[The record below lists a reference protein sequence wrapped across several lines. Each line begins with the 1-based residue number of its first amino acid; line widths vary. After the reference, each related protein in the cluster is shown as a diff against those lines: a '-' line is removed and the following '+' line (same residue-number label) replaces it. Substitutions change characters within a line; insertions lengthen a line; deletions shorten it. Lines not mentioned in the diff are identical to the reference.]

1 MCVHRLA
8 TGGYLRPVAIFCSFL
23 CPLCLCVSPSLR
35 WQIRWITTVRSPS
48 CVDDSGVD
56 DSGVDDS
63 GEDDSGVCPS
73 QPKSSLSDLRISGV
87 PSKTKKPRLEDLQA
101 GLF

>member
-1 MCVHRLA
+1 
-8 TGGYLRPVAIFCSFL
+8 
-23 CPLCLCVSPSLR
+23 
-35 WQIRWITTVRSPS
+35 VRSPS
-48 CVDDSGVD
+48 GVD
-56 DSGVDDS
+56 DA

-101 GLF
+101 GLFLERQSLRELTRSPPEISF